1 MGIAIP
7 QVITSDRATGA
18 QVIDGSL
25 KFDGSYLKKT
35 WGSAPTSSTSQTFSF
50 WVKLNEISPSA
61 NRFPGIF
68 GGQSGTDEAGFSY
81 RSGGGAIKFELNQGN
96 NHVTTTQ
103 LFRDTGWYH
112 IVGAYDTSNSTS
124 TERLKLYVNGSL
136 VTALSSS
143 YPNASEGVG
152 LLSNGYAD
160 YIGSYINGSNT
171 GDFNL
176 SQFYGIDGQTL
187 DASYFGF
194 TDPLTNTWKPKKYE
208 GTFGTNGFY
217 LPMDGNSP
225 IGQDQSGNGN
235 NWTPVNFGGSV
246 ALDSPAVSGARPI
259 LNTTQ
264 GGTQAGVGVFGSKQN
279 VGYSVTVYNPGGG
292 NKYYLDGVE
301 SPTLTGLIR
310 GATYTFDQSDSTN
323 STHPLVFGT
332 TAEGNNFNKTVTTGV
347 SAGSAGAATTITIPY
362 DGPNTIYYHCSA
374 HSGMGGNITGITTNE
389 KLADQYASHCVL
401 ALPLV
406 GSTNDTCASIACTS
420 RNKTATSSGPVGVST
435 ESNFYSGSYY
445 YGAASNTLQYAEQGQ
460 ELVFNT
466 GDFTIECWLYDDN
479 GHNGGGS
486 GRCYIFD
493 NRIGGSEVG
502 DPPTMTGWVDGH
514 DEFTFYDGDSEIT
527 HTVSST
533 VGKWWHYA
541 VTREGTTTRMFI
553 DGIEVGSST
562 SSTNFTNNGIGV
574 GRATDSGYGWSGY
587 IQDFRV
593 YRGLAKYTSDFVVP
607 ATAPDVLPDT
617 PSGVSGSS
625 KLTKVTNGAVSFDG
639 TNDYLYSGTSTDFTI
654 DGDFTVEAFVYIK
667 DSAINSF
674 FNVGDYIGS
683 SGFVFYS
690 LATSRAL
697 GVYTNNAL
705 AASGG
710 EVRLNGWNHVALVR
724 SGTTNTLYLDGKSVA
739 TFTNSSTFSGDAN
752 IGVDYYN
759 STRTNYTNGFISN
772 LRYIKGTALYTKN
785 FTPPTE
791 PLTNVTNTKL
801 LCCQSN
807 TSAGAAAISPSI
819 SGLNNGTV
827 WSDYLTTTQG
837 ANSRDFYTVA
847 SYPPSNLFDGG
858 TSTIVYGGWT
868 DDADDNSDLIFSPPS
883 GISVSSKLE
892 VYVGYYSKIKVN
904 GADYNTGGE
913 STAQDWVTVSDGS
926 NFTGTLTELILE
938 NTTNANVVR
947 AAAIRI
953 DDSTILLD
961 PVAARGDAAATNF
974 NPFITDIHT
983 VRGQETGYATLNHL
997 DTVNSPVLSNGNLD
1011 QTESANEYG
1020 RARSTLNFDVGDS
1033 NGYYAEITATGSVAS
1048 STAFGIMP
1056 SDIKIDT
1063 NATNGVTGF
1072 KGLAG
1077 RSGPVWW
1084 TVDGAVNGTTNTGF
1098 SANPGDVLA
1107 LAVKNGSV
1115 DMYINGHYVGAFS
1128 GLSGQYSFI
1137 TGAYGTSNG
1146 LSANFGQ
1153 KPFKYAPPDG
1163 FQPLNIA
1170 NTRPANVISR
1180 PDQYVGIITYNGN
1193 GGTQNVS
1200 FGSTISF
1207 DGIPDLV
1214 WIKHRTRN
1222 QAHVWYDSVRTAG
1235 VGKAFNSNDD
1245 GEEGAASDGTTYG
1258 YLSEFTRN
1266 GFTVIDGS
1274 DAEDYVNKSGAEY
1287 VAWCWKAGGAPT
1299 ATNTQSSGAMTA
1311 NSVSVD
1317 GVLQSAYTPSG
1328 SPTIYP
1334 KKMSVGTK
1342 QGFSIVQYV
1351 GNDTAGATLPHGLTK
1366 APDFFVTKADYDA
1379 REWQAY
1385 HKSLGNQQPIRLNTN
1400 QAAQAAHVSYF
1411 NNTSPTASVV
1421 TFGNG
1426 GDANQGGETPLTY
1439 IMYAWHDVPGL
1450 QKFGSYI
1457 GNQNADGTYIEL
1469 GFRPKIL
1476 WIKSST
1482 TVQNWYVHDAERNK
1496 FNPTNLDL
1504 RINEG
1509 REQTTTTRFDFL
1521 SNGFKIRGANLD
1533 MNDSGETFIY
1543 CAWAEVPSVDLF
1555 GGGANAR

>member
-171 GDFNL
+171 GDFNV

-301 SPTLTGLIR
+301 APTLTGLIR

-739 TFTNSSTFSGDAN
+739 TFTNSSTFSGDAH

-801 LCCQSN
+801 LCCQSVGV
-807 TSAGAAAISPSI
+807 TTAAV
-819 SGLNNGTV
+819 G
-827 WSDYLTTTQG
+827 
-837 ANSRDFYTVA
+837 
-847 SYPPSNLFDGG
+847 
-858 TSTIVYGGWT
+858 IVT
-868 DDADDNSDLIFSPPS
+868 AFS
-883 GISVSSKLE
+883 
-892 VYVGYYSKIKVN
+892 
-904 GADYNTGGE
+904 
-913 STAQDWVTVSDGS
+913 
-926 NFTGTLTELILE
+926 
-938 NTTNANVVR
+938 
-947 AAAIRI
+947 
-953 DDSTILLD
+953 
-961 PVAARGDAAATNF
+961 DAAATTF

-1020 RARSTLNFDVGDS
+1020 RARSTLSFDVEDS

-1543 CAWAEVPSVDLF
+1543 CAWAEAPSVDLF